1 MFKILGL
8 LSLSSAY
15 ALSVM
20 YLAGVKLSDGQATAQ
35 GALSAALF
43 FMISQAKPL
52 PTLARARPH
61 ASVFTPYAL
70 LSLAGQAAAH
80 VGLLAWAHGRAD
92 RLMADAAGP
101 DARAPDADFAPNL
114 VNTVAY
120 LVNVQLMLA
129 TFGANYVGA
138 PFCTPLSDAKALA
151 KTLVWGSAGVAA
163 LLLGL
168 VPGAERLL
176 SLVRRERER
185 RKSERR
191 RRRLNLSVLID
202 LTKTTPFYFHRS
214 ASPTRSLPSSSPRA
228 RSTLRCAWCGSER
241 CGRRCRRGGRG
252 CCRGAGAGRRGV
264 GRGRTRIEFLFS
276 PVFFR
281 V

>member
-52 PTLARARPH
+52 PTLAPDRPH
-61 ASVFTPYAL
+61 PSVFTPYAM

-80 VGLLAWAHGRAD
+80 VGVLAWAHSRAD
-92 RLMADAAGP
+92 FIMGEAAGP
-101 DARAPDADFAPNL
+101 DARAPDAEFAPNL

-129 TFGANYVGA
+129 TFAANYVGA
-138 PFCTPLSDAKALA
+138 PFCTPLSEAKPLA
-151 KTLVWGSAGVAA
+151 KTLAYGSAGVGA
-163 LLLGL
+163 LVLGV
-168 VPGAERLL
+168 VPFANRVL
-176 SLVRRERER
+176 SLV
-185 RKSERR
+185 S
-191 RRRLNLSVLID
+191 
-202 LTKTTPFYFHRS
+202 
-214 ASPTRSLPSSSPRA
+214 
-228 RSTLRCAWCGSER
+228 WC
-241 CGRRCRRGGRG
+241 
-252 CCRGAGAGRRGV
+252 V
-264 GRGRTRIEFLFS
+264 
-276 PVFFR
+276 V
-281 V
+281 

>member
-43 FMISQAKPL
+43 FMISQAAPL
-52 PTLARARPH
+52 PTLAPDRPH
-61 ASVFTPYAL
+61 PSVFTPYAM

-80 VGLLAWAHGRAD
+80 VSLLAWAHSRAD
-92 RLMADAAGP
+92 ALMGADP

-114 VNTVAY
+114 VNTTAY

-138 PFCTPLSDAKALA
+138 PFCTPLSAAKPLA
-151 KTLVWGSAGVAA
+151 RTLLYGSLAVAA
-163 LLLGL
+163 LMLGV
-168 VPGAERLL
+168 VPGAERAL
-176 SLVRRERER
+176 SLVRIPYPLAPSLVAACAADFAACVVWERALRAALPAR
-185 RKSERR
+185 RP
-191 RRRLNLSVLID
+191 RLL
-202 LTKTTPFYFHRS
+202 
-214 ASPTRSLPSSSPRA
+214 
-228 RSTLRCAWCGSER
+228 
-241 CGRRCRRGGRG
+241 
-252 CCRGAGAGRRGV
+252 AGGV
-264 GRGRTRIEFLFS
+264 GGGGGEGRAKRD
-276 PVFFR
+276 
-281 V
+281 